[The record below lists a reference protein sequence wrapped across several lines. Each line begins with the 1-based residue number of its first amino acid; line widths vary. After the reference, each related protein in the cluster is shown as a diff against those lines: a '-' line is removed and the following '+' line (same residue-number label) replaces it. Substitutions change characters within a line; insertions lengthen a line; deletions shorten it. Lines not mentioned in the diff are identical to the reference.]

1 MFRLCSFV
9 LFKRTLLDILPV
21 DDKVAI
27 SVWSALLVPETNGV
41 SKLVYH
47 HVLVVTTVSNGKI
60 VLSSLHHSD
69 LAPATGK

>member
-1 MFRLCSFV
+1 M
-9 LFKRTLLDILPV
+9 
-21 DDKVAI
+21 DDKIAI

-41 SKLVYH
+41 PKFMYH